1 MKRTSGSGF
10 IELERPLAPG
20 INRVDANDPTFSDLA
35 GVLTGMKPVTYT
47 DCAPEELPR
56 LRTLCEKL
64 KLKLLLPEEFL
75 GKKGPHFRGTKK
87 MVLLG
92 RDPAMLKKA
101 AVAWNE
107 VSTGPE
113 WGVFLGYPAC
123 CAEEYSRWYE
133 ENAAKAARADIIKR
147 IFGRTKKRS
156 GLDFRLNNVFNY
168 FSRMNFDDPAD
179 VASYEELMRLNRE
192 MNLPYKHVV
201 SWHPCSYDC
210 AESSRKAGVML
221 SFMEHH
227 APAYAASLKSLLAK
241 PVIFWDKF
249 KYAFVDGAVSGGSVT
264 YRSVAAPR
272 SLLGGKLYKLLS
284 CCDGLKT
291 GGAATVFRR
300 EGKAVLSVP
309 GPAPLLLDFR

>member
-1 MKRTSGSGF
+1 MKRTKGHGF

-47 DCAPEELPR
+47 DCAPAGLPR
-56 LRTLCEKL
+56 LRTLCAKL

-92 RDPAMLKKA
+92 RDQAKLKKA
-101 AVAWNE
+101 ALAWDR
-107 VSTGPE
+107 VSTGTE
-113 WGVFLGYPAC
+113 WGEFLGYPAC
-123 CAEEYSRWYE
+123 CAGEYSRWYE
-133 ENAAKAARADIIKR
+133 ENAGKARRSDIIKR
-147 IFGRTKKRS
+147 IFGRTKKRA

-168 FSRMNFDDPAD
+168 FSRMNFDDAAD
-179 VASYEELMRLNRE
+179 VASYERLIGLNRE
-192 MNLPYKHVV
+192 LNLPFKHVV

-210 AESSRKAGVML
+210 AESARKAGVIL
-221 SFMEHH
+221 SFMKHH
-227 APAYAASLKSLLAK
+227 APAYAAGLESLLAK

-249 KYAFVDGAVSGGSVT
+249 KYAFVDGAVSGDSVT
-264 YRSVAAPR
+264 YKAVAAPR
-272 SLLGGKLYKLLS
+272 SLLGDKLYKLLS

-291 GGAATVFRR
+291 GKAGTGFYRK
-300 EGKAVLSVP
+300 GKLVLTVP
-309 GPAPLLLDFR
+309 GPAPVLLDFR

>member
-1 MKRTSGSGF
+1 MKRTKGQGF

-47 DCAPEELPR
+47 DCAPAELPR
-56 LRTLCEKL
+56 LGALCEKL
-64 KLKLLLPEEFL
+64 KLKLLLPEDFL

-92 RDPAMLKKA
+92 RDPAKLKKA
-101 AVAWNE
+101 ALAWNE
-107 VSTGPE
+107 VSTGTE
-113 WGVFLGYPAC
+113 WGEFLGYPAC
-123 CAEEYSRWYE
+123 CAGEYSRWYE
-133 ENAAKAARADIIKR
+133 ENADKAARADIIRR
-147 IFGRTKKRS
+147 IFGRTRKRS

-179 VASYEELMRLNRE
+179 CSSYEKLIGQNRE
-192 MNLPYKHVV
+192 LNLPYKHVV

-210 AESSRKAGVML
+210 AESSRKAGVIL
-221 SFMEHH
+221 SFMKYH
-227 APAYAASLKSLLAK
+227 APAYAASLEGLLAK

-249 KYAFVDGAVSGGSVT
+249 KYAFVEGTVSGDSVA
-264 YRSVAAPR
+264 YKAVAAPR
-272 SLLGGKLYKLLS
+272 SLLGDKLYKLLS

-291 GGAATVFRR
+291 GGAGTVFRR
-300 EGKAVLSVP
+300 KGKAVLSVP
-309 GPAPLLLDFR
+309 GPAPMLLDFR